1 VVWVAAFLMPEK
13 GNWMARPEKTQAV
26 EEITTRFQEST
37 AALLTEYRG
46 LSVTEIAELRGA
58 LREADADYKV
68 LKNTLARIAAR
79 EVGMEDLVGMLEGPT
94 AIAFCKG
101 DAVTAAKA
109 LDDAAKKFPV
119 LVIKG
124 GVLRGKMIDAAQTK
138 ALASLEP
145 REVQLAKIAM
155 MMNQPLQLTVNVF
168 AAALRDLG
176 SMLAQVV
183 AKKESGELPG
193 GSGEPAAETA
203 PAEEAPAETAPAETA
218 PAEEAPAEE
227 TPAETAPAEE
237 AAAPDE
243 APAAEAAS
251 ADDAPVAE
259 SGDETG
265 DRGEAEVADAVAGT
279 ASDTSGDAAESVEA
293 SNDTEQDSTTD
304 EAAAGGD
311 EKEE

>member
-1 VVWVAAFLMPEK
+1 
-13 GNWMARPEKTQAV
+13 MARPEKTQAV

-46 LSVTEIAELRGA
+46 LSVSDIAELRGA

-94 AIAFCKG
+94 AIAFCRG
-101 DAVTAAKA
+101 DAVAAAKV

-124 GVLRGKMIDAAQTK
+124 GILRGKTIDAAQAK

-176 SMLAQVV
+176 SMLAQVL

-193 GSGEPAAETA
+193 GTGEAPAEPAAEA
-203 PAEEAPAETAPAETA
+203 PAK
-218 PAEEAPAEE
+218 
-227 TPAETAPAEE
+227 
-237 AAAPDE
+237 E
-243 APAAEAAS
+243 APAAETEAPAADAGA
-251 ADDAPVAE
+251 ADEAP
-259 SGDETG
+259 
-265 DRGEAEVADAVAGT
+265 AEVADAVAAT
-279 ASDTSGDAAESVEA
+279 ESDTSTEAADAVEA
-293 SNDTEQDSTTD
+293 SNDTTEDSTTD